1 MTQARVAVL
10 ALCGALL
17 SGAAAAGEVGVGDK
31 APDVKPEKWWNSK
44 PTSLAKLTGRV
55 VLLEFFATW

>member
-1 MTQARVAVL
+1 
-10 ALCGALL
+10 
-17 SGAAAAGEVGVGDK
+17 
-31 APDVKPEKWWNSK
+31 VKPEKWWNSK